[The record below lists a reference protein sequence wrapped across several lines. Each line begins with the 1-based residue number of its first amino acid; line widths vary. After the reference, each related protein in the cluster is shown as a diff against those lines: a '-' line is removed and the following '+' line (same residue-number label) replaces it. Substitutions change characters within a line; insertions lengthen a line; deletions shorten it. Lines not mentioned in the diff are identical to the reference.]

1 MSQIK
6 IWMALTLIGGLFL
19 VIGVQTSAYAQWEN
33 GTAMAGNATN
43 TTSWTANATNAT
55 STGNETGN
63 ISGLGG
69 QGP

>member
-43 TTSWTANATNAT
+43 ATSWTANATNAT